1 MHRYD
6 LQVPPQASAWIPS
19 GFTLP
24 VWSSHMCL
32 MEYVPLLVAKVQGE
46 LQVAARALE
55 AKQQVFGV
63 SAWAEGF

>member
-1 MHRYD
+1 
-6 LQVPPQASAWIPS
+6 
-19 GFTLP
+19 
-24 VWSSHMCL
+24 MCL